1 MLNEL
6 YNSQRND
13 KIALI
18 EYFTQTFLYLPA
30 HK

>member
-1 MLNEL
+1 MLNE